1 METKKLTYHFELKET
16 PTEEGIFEGYA
27 AVFGN
32 VDQANDVI
40 LPGAFTE
47 TLQNRKQY
55 VPICY
60 QHDTDDVIG
69 VCLELSEDANGLM
82 VKGQL
87 AVKTEKGNDAYELL
101 KLKAITGLSIGYAV
115 PAGGAIW
122 MDGVRQLRQIDL
134 YEISLVTFPCN
145 TEAQVSDVKSKE
157 LTERDLEKIL
167 RDAGFSQKEAKTII
181 GHGFKTLKTQRDVD
195 SDGVFALEFVKV
207 LHKISTGE

>member
-1 METKKLTYHFELKET
+1 METKKLTYQFALKAA

-40 LPGAFTE
+40 LPGAFSA
-47 TLQNRKQY
+47 TLENRKQY

-69 VCLELSEDANGLM
+69 VCLELAEDENGLL

-87 AVKTEKGNDAYELL
+87 AIKTEKGNDAYELL
-101 KLKAITGLSIGYAV
+101 KLKAITGLSIGYAIPV
-115 PAGGAIW
+115 GGAVW
-122 MDGVRQLRQIDL
+122 SDGVRQLKQIEL

-145 TEAQVSDVKSKE
+145 VEAQVSSVKANE

-181 GHGFKTLKTQRDVD
+181 SSGYKTLKSQRDVD
-195 SDGVFALEFVKV
+195 ESAALLEQIRQIYKV
-207 LHKISTGE
+207 